1 MVYLFTLSVF
11 VFFYLVLVQYFIY
24 QRHTTLQRKQHKI
37 TIRGLNIR
45 AAYDVLYDLLQD
57 FPVLFYIGGGIG
69 LFYTFGVPTI
79 SKLLHETRQF
89 EHKCAK
95 RFLDTDFILRHIF
108 TPKSEQRSP
117 AIKRLN
123 QIHNHYGDRIS
134 NDDKIYTIAVLF
146 LIPLSL
152 ITQYGFRKVTNFER
166 QCLALVIESLS
177 KEMEID
183 LTGVDCTENGLWEW
197 VEQYERDYMIYHENN
212 QYVAEGLMNFL
223 QAVVPSWFQFFIR
236 NLLISQMKPCL
247 QRALFPS
254 RSYFLPF
261 YKLLAHGIFTGWW
274 FISRFFCI
282 AYSRNLLL
290 QCEVDPTT
298 KKMDFSFEPLKW
310 LGIIP
315 KNLYPKGHFIHEL
328 GPRHI
333 LPPGH

>member
-1 MVYLFTLSVF
+1 MSYVFTTYTLVA
-11 VFFYLVLVQYFIY
+11 VLVFYLSLVQYFIY
-24 QRHTTLQRKQHKI
+24 QRGVTLQRKRNDI
-37 TIRGLNIR
+37 TTR
-45 AAYDVLYDLLQD
+45 AAYIVLYDLLQD
-57 FPVLFYIGGGIG
+57 FSVLFYIGGGIG
-69 LFYTFGVPTI
+69 LFYTFGIPTM

-108 TPKSEQRSP
+108 TPEHRAP
-117 AIKRLN
+117 TIKRLN
-123 QIHNHYGDRIS
+123 QIHNHYGDKIS

-152 ITQYGFRKVTNFER
+152 ITRYGFREVTKFER
-166 QCLALVIESLS
+166 ECLALVIKSLS

-183 LTGVDCTENGLWEW
+183 LTGVECSENELRNW
-197 VEQYERDYMIYHENN
+197 VDQYERDYMIYHENN

-223 QAVVPSWFQFFIR
+223 QQLVPSWFQFFIR

-254 RSYFLPF
+254 RSYFLPI
-261 YKLLAHGIFTGWW
+261 YKLLGHAVFTLWW
-274 FISRFFCI
+274 FLTRFFCI
-282 AYSRNLLL
+282 AKSRNLLL
-290 QCEVDPTT
+290 RCEVDPTT
-298 KKMDFSFEPLKW
+298 KRMDFIFEPLKW

-315 KNLYPKGHFIHEL
+315 RNLYSNGHFIHEL
-328 GPRHI
+328 GPTHI